1 MTNLKIL
8 VAVPMFN
15 CAKQIIDTLD
25 SILQYQHGISEV
37 WIIDNRSTDQS
48 SYIVEEYLKSM
59 KSLQIPMKL
68 FRNKENI
75 GLGGTHKIT
84 FKMAYEKLFSHVLI
98 FHGDHQAQGSD
109 LATFIEIAQNKPHSI
124 ILGSRFMRKSSRI
137 GYSKSRTF
145 ANYIFNF
152 LLSIRER
159 KIVKDLGSGLN
170 IFPIKVIQNI
180 NLTLLP
186 NDLTFNIA
194 LLRQLIHSNAEIIW
208 QPIKWKEE
216 DQISNVKIISQTLAT
231 LRLIIG
237 QHDKSYHKSNYT
249 TERIR

>member
-15 CAKQIIDTLD
+15 CEKQIIPTLD
-25 SILQYQHGISEV
+25 TILLFQHGISEV

-48 SYIVEEYLKSM
+48 IQIVEEYLKSV
-59 KSLQIPMKL
+59 KSFQIPMKL
-68 FRNKENI
+68 FQNKENY

-84 FKMAYEKLFSHVLI
+84 FEMANENFFSHVLI

-109 LATFIEIAQNKPHSI
+109 LAAFIEIAQTKPNSI
-124 ILGSRFMRKSSRI
+124 ILGSRFMRNSSRI
-137 GYSKSRTF
+137 GYSKSRTI
-145 ANYIFNF
+145 ANFIFNF
-152 LLSIRER
+152 LLTVRER

-170 IFPIKVIQNI
+170 IFPIEAIETI

-194 LLRQLIHSNAEIIW
+194 LLRQLIHSNIEIIW
-208 QPIKWKEE
+208 RPIKWTEE

-231 LRLIIG
+231 LKLIICK
-237 QHDKSYHKSNYT
+237 HDKSFHESNFT
-249 TERIR
+249 TERVR

>member
-1 MTNLKIL
+1 
-8 VAVPMFN
+8 MFN
-15 CAKQIIDTLD
+15 CAKQITDTLD
-25 SILQYQHGISEV
+25 SVLQYKHGISEV

-48 SYIVEEYLKSM
+48 IYIVEEYLKSV

-68 FRNKENI
+68 FQNKENF
-75 GLGGTHKIT
+75 GLGGTHKII
-84 FKMAYEKLFSHVLI
+84 FEMAYENFFSHVLI

-109 LATFIEIAQNKPHSI
+109 LAAFIEIAQNQPDSI
-124 ILGSRFMRKSSRI
+124 ILGSRFMRNSSRI

-145 ANYIFNF
+145 ANFIFNF
-152 LLSIRER
+152 LLTVRER
-159 KIVKDLGSGLN
+159 RIVKDLGSGLN
-170 IFPIKVIQNI
+170 IFPIKVIETI

-194 LLRQLIHSNAEIIW
+194 LLRQLIHANTEIIW
-208 QPIKWKEE
+208 RPIKWKEE

-231 LRLIIG
+231 LKLIICK
-237 QHDKSYHKSNYT
+237 HNKSYHESNFT